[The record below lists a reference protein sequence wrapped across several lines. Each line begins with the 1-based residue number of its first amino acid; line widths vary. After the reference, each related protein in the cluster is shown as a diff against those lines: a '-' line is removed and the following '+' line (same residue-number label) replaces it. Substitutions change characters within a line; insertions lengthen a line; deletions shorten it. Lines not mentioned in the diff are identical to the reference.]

1 MKNGNYK
8 VYLRI
13 ASGTRNKGLNGFLII
28 FSSDDKNIWIES
40 LGTKYFNNF
49 SINGTSNDKYKPKS
63 TITNYVT
70 I

>member
-28 FSSDDKNIWIES
+28 FSSDDKNI
-40 LGTKYFNNF
+40 
-49 SINGTSNDKYKPKS
+49 
-63 TITNYVT
+63 
-70 I
+70 